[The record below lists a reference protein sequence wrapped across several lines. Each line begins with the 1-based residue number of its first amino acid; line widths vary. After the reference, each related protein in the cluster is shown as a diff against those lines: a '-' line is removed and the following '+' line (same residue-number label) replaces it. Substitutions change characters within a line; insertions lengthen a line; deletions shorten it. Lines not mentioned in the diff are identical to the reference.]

1 MEGENREITRDDVWR
16 AALEWEGTPYRKKGR
31 GRGGID
37 CVGLTVQVGRT
48 IGLTLNDRN
57 DYNNWPSTNH
67 EILRE
72 LEKYLRIISPTSDNW
87 HGLIGA
93 FAASATLP
101 GHVGIFGMRE
111 LPWEAPRLHLC
122 HAHITHGVT
131 VEPWGQI
138 DRQRLRL
145 VRLYAPPMMRL

>member
-57 DYNNWPSTNH
+57 DYNPARAREVSAHHFTN
-67 EILRE
+67 
-72 LEKYLRIISPTSDNW
+72 
-87 HGLIGA
+87 
-93 FAASATLP
+93 
-101 GHVGIFGMRE
+101 
-111 LPWEAPRLHLC
+111 
-122 HAHITHGVT
+122 
-131 VEPWGQI
+131 
-138 DRQRLRL
+138 QR
-145 VRLYAPPMMRL
+145 